1 MQRVQRLMEMTDTV
15 LALPSR
21 TAEVLRNVSAHFVYR
36 FAWDPAKAAA
46 NRRKHGVS
54 FEQAAGVFRD
64 PLALSRY
71 DEEQSESEE
80 RWLTLGLSENGA
92 LLVVSHTFEE
102 LSEQEA
108 RVRLISAREATAQE
122 RQQYERG

>member
-1 MQRVQRLMEMTDTV
+1 M
-15 LALPSR
+15 
-21 TAEVLRNVSAHFVYR
+21 SAPFTHR

-54 FEQAAGVFRD
+54 FEQATGVFRD

-71 DEEQSESEE
+71 DEDHGEGEE
-80 RWLTLGLSENGA
+80 RWVTLGVNETGS

-108 RVRLISAREATAQE
+108 RVRLISAREATAHE
-122 RQQYERG
+122 RRQYEDGKGPQG

>member
-1 MQRVQRLMEMTDTV
+1 
-15 LALPSR
+15 
-21 TAEVLRNVSAHFVYR
+21 VSAPFAYR
-36 FAWDPAKAAA
+36 FAWDPAKATV

-64 PLALSRY
+64 PLAMSRY
-71 DEEQSESEE
+71 DEEHSEGEE
-80 RWLTLGLSENGA
+80 RWVTLGVGENGV

-108 RVRLISAREATAQE
+108 RVRLISAREATAPE
-122 RQQYERG
+122 RRQYEGG

>member
-1 MQRVQRLMEMTDTV
+1 M
-15 LALPSR
+15 
-21 TAEVLRNVSAHFVYR
+21 AERFVYR

-54 FEQAAGVFRD
+54 FEQAAAVFRD

-71 DEEQSESEE
+71 DDEHSEAEE
-80 RWLTLGLSENGA
+80 RWLTLGVDENRT

-102 LSEQEA
+102 LANDEA
-108 RVRLISAREATAQE
+108 LVRVISAREATAN
-122 RQQYERG
+122 ERGHYESA